1 MIKVINGYKLKR
13 DADLQPVL
21 LKLREHAMSYPGYV
35 GAENLVSDKD
45 SSMVAIITTWDSVE
59 QWRDWQ
65 ESRMRGEMRM
75 RGEIMKKAE
84 PLLEEEMRVSVYRVI
99 PTARWVG

>member
-1 MIKVINGYKLKR
+1 VIKVINGYKLKQG
-13 DADLQPVL
+13 ADLQPVL

-45 SSMVAIITTWDSVE
+45 PSIVAIITTWDSVE

-65 ESRMRGEMRM
+65 GSRM
-75 RGEIMKKAE
+75 RGEIMKEAE
-84 PLLEEEMRVSVYRVI
+84 PLLEEELRVSVYRVI
-99 PTARWVG
+99 PTVRWVG

>member
-21 LKLREHAMSYPGYV
+21 LKLREHAMSYPGYL
-35 GAENLVSDKD
+35 GADNLVSDKD
-45 SSMVAIITTWDSVE
+45 SSIVAIITTWDSVE

-65 ESRMRGEMRM
+65 ESRMRGE
-75 RGEIMKKAE
+75 IMKEAE

-99 PTARWVG
+99 PTVKWVG

>member
-21 LKLREHAMSYPGYV
+21 LKLREHAMSYPGYL
-35 GAENLVSDKD
+35 GADNLVSDKD
-45 SSMVAIITTWDSVE
+45 SSIVAIITTWDSVE

-65 ESRMRGEMRM
+65 ESKM
-75 RGEIMKKAE
+75 RGEIMKEAE

-99 PTARWVG
+99 PTVKWVG

>member
-13 DADLQPVL
+13 DADLQPLL
-21 LKLREHAMSYPGYV
+21 LKLREHAMSYLGYV

-45 SSMVAIITTWDSVE
+45 PSIVAIITTWESVE
-59 QWRDWQ
+59 HWRAWQ
-65 ESRMRGEMRM
+65 ESKM
-75 RGEIMKKAE
+75 RGEIMKEAE

>member
-1 MIKVINGYKLKR
+1 MIKVINGYKLKQG
-13 DADLQPVL
+13 ADLQPLL

-35 GAENLVSDKD
+35 GADNLVNDRD
-45 SSMVAIITTWDSVE
+45 STIVAIITTWDSVE

-65 ESRMRGEMRM
+65 DSKMRA
-75 RGEIMKKAE
+75 EIMKEADG
-84 PLLEEEMRVSVYRVI
+84 LLEEELRVSVYRVI

>member
-1 MIKVINGYKLKR
+1 M
-13 DADLQPVL
+13 

-45 SSMVAIITTWDSVE
+45 PSIVAIITTWDSVE

-65 ESRMRGEMRM
+65 ESRMRGE
-75 RGEIMKKAE
+75 IMKEAE
-84 PLLEEEMRVSVYRVI
+84 PLLEEELRVSVYRVI
-99 PTARWVG
+99 STVRWVG

>member
-21 LKLREHAMSYPGYV
+21 LKLREHAMSYPGYL
-35 GAENLVSDKD
+35 GADNLVSDKD
-45 SSMVAIITTWDSVE
+45 SSIVAIITSWDSVE

-65 ESRMRGEMRM
+65 ESRMRGE
-75 RGEIMKKAE
+75 IMKEAE

-99 PTARWVG
+99 PTVKWVG

>member
-1 MIKVINGYKLKR
+1 MIKVINGYKLKQG
-13 DADLQPVL
+13 ADLQPVL

-45 SSMVAIITTWDSVE
+45 PSIVAIITTWDNVE

-65 ESRMRGEMRM
+65 GSRM
-75 RGEIMKKAE
+75 RGEIMKEAE
-84 PLLEEEMRVSVYRVI
+84 PLLEEELRVSVYRVI
-99 PTARWVG
+99 PTVRWVG

>member
-1 MIKVINGYKLKR
+1 VIKVINGYKLKQG
-13 DADLQPVL
+13 ADLQPVL

-45 SSMVAIITTWDSVE
+45 PSIVAIITTWDNVE

-65 ESRMRGEMRM
+65 ESRMRE
-75 RGEIMKKAE
+75 EIMKEAE
-84 PLLEEEMRVSVYRVI
+84 PLLEEELRISVYRVI
-99 PTARWVG
+99 ATVRWVG

>member
-21 LKLREHAMSYPGYV
+21 LKLREHAMSYPGYL
-35 GAENLVSDKD
+35 GADNLVSDKD
-45 SSMVAIITTWDSVE
+45 SSIVAIITTWDSVE

-65 ESRMRGEMRM
+65 ESRMRGE
-75 RGEIMKKAE
+75 IMKEAE
-84 PLLEEEMRVSVYRVI
+84 PLLEEELRVSVYRVI
-99 PTARWVG
+99 PTVKWVG